1 MGFAHSP
8 SFLQEPL
15 RAYSARA
22 RGSFLLEK
30 KGTKDSPKRRYPL
43 WILLWRGTSPRE
55 LRKAKFSPPVCSAN
69 RRISSIAPATS
80 GSRVPSSSAFTS
92 NMQSGF
98 QKGLAPFVK
107 FFKLLN
113 SKNQE
118 VFGAPFVHFLAIRNG
133 PRGAGA
139 GSLPAKKVMQELSCN
154 EQIGAYYG
162 SNNSQLWN
170 KPHLCQP

>member
-1 MGFAHSP
+1 MDSSLRGRPHLCFLCYLTFLCAVPRMDKVHSP
-8 SFLQEPL
+8 NL
-15 RAYSARA
+15 
-22 RGSFLLEK
+22 GVIK
-30 KGTKDSPKRRYPL
+30 
-43 WILLWRGTSPRE
+43 ILPRE
-55 LRKAKFSPPVCSAN
+55 LRKAKFSPPDCSAN

-118 VFGAPFVHFLAIRNG
+118 VFGAPFVHFLAIGNG